1 MGMRRS
7 RVEWELLIAEL
18 EASGQSVARF
28 SARRG
33 LNPRSL
39 QWWRWKLHR
48 TEPVARNAEASVRLI
63 PVDVIE
69 SAATADVGNP
79 APIEVSLGDLA
90 VRVAVGTEPAY
101 VASLIAALRARC

>member
-1 MGMRRS
+1 MGTRRS
-7 RVEWELLIAEL
+7 RAEWESLITEL
-18 EASGQSVARF
+18 ETSGQSVARF

-33 LNPRSL
+33 LKPRTL
-39 QWWRWKLHR
+39 QWWRWNLDR
-48 TEPVARNAEASVRLI
+48 TEPLTRHAKACVRLI

-69 SAATADVGNP
+69 PAATADMGNR
-79 APIEVSLGDLA
+79 APIEISLGDVA